1 MDDGFGEL
9 VVLRLFVTGLT
20 EQCNWLLNI
29 DSIEP
34 VGENG
39 SCPNVDG
46 LSRPGKRFLSRKCW
60 TNDDDGSNDERFGW
74 FVMIWAFCCDWLFD
88 DEDCCCCCCC
98 CWWLENCAKAFQ

>member
-1 MDDGFGEL
+1 MIASLIDDGFGEE
-9 VVLRLFVTGLT
+9 REGLFVAGLT

-39 SCPNVDG
+39 SWPNVDG

-74 FVMIWAFCCDWLFD
+74 FVMIWAFCCDWLV
-88 DEDCCCCCCC
+88 DEEDC
-98 CWWLENCAKAFQ
+98 CWWLENCANAFQ